1 VLAAAFSCCGKVQFI
16 GRVVNLPQ
24 GTEVEVRSGVSAV
37 VVRGISA
44 TDYESVMVQGPELAN
59 RALYLLAMSGV
70 ATLALADVWS
80 CHVA

>member
-1 VLAAAFSCCGKVQFI
+1 V
-16 GRVVNLPQ
+16 P
-24 GTEVEVRSGVSAV
+24 AV

-44 TDYESVMVQGPELAN
+44 TDYESVIVQGLELAN